1 MAGTR
6 GRGTGH
12 APEGPSQ
19 EWGQPAEKGG
29 HVEGVTLS
37 PTPCDPCP
45 KPCPLLCLQ
54 AFSLFPSQSLMC
66 PLCPYLSA
74 PSHVSIP
81 GLCPASSSLLL
92 SLSLSYVLIP
102 CPILL
107 SPFPVPILGPIPF
120 LIPIMFLSPDLPVS
134 IPIPLPCP
142 HPLSPFP
149 VPIPSPYPCPY
160 PMSLSPVLLL
170 VPVPTPCYPPL
181 TLSLSPC
188 QSPFLVPIPCS
199 PPLTLFHS
207 HSVSPL
213 PLPVPLPFLAPPLP
227 PWPRP

>member
-1 MAGTR
+1 M
-6 GRGTGH
+6 
-12 APEGPSQ
+12 
-19 EWGQPAEKGG
+19 
-29 HVEGVTLS
+29 EGVTLS

-107 SPFPVPILGPIPF
+107 FPFPVPILGPIPF

-142 HPLSPFP
+142 HPLSPYHPPIP
-149 VPIPSPYPCPY
+149 VPIPCRYP
-160 PMSLSPVLLL
+160 LSFS
-170 VPVPTPCYPPL
+170 
-181 TLSLSPC
+181 LSLSPR
-188 QSPFLVPIPCS
+188 PVI
-199 PPLTLFHS
+199 
-207 HSVSPL
+207 L
-213 PLPVPLPFLAPPLP
+213 P
-227 PWPRP
+227 